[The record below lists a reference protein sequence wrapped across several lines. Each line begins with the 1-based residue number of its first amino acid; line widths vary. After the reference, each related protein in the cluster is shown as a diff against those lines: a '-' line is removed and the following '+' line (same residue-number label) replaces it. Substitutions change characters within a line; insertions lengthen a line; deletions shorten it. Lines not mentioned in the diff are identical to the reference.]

1 MTKVGWMSLLHVNH
15 YHCWLL
21 LACQIDRSLS
31 WHDGMTV
38 TAVHPPRCVHDKHD
52 GVMSSVMCG
61 QQRNVCVCV
70 CVCVKCEFIMNAGC
84 RMSHRADYSPTT
96 GLHRSPLSTTP
107 SPTSRSRLHQH
118 HSLLYTDPLL
128 TSSFRQPW
136 MDSSGYVTNSLG
148 YRTVLVWNRITRFF
162 ATSPYFA
169 KKYEGVLIWLVI
181 MIK

>member
-1 MTKVGWMSLLHVNH
+1 MGWL
-15 YHCWLL
+15 WLL
-21 LACQIDRSLS
+21 FIRRVVFTINTTASWVLS
-31 WHDGMTV
+31 CVDNSGM
-38 TAVHPPRCVHDKHD
+38 
-52 GVMSSVMCG
+52 
-61 QQRNVCVCV
+61 CVCV